1 MSLIVLKRSERE
13 RLVELSLLLNRLG
26 EQHPVARE
34 EVMTAL
40 RCLKAVHSNSIEDKR
55 VDRIFLQ
62 VMLHNAGIPDK
73 SRIST
78 EYQMAAQE
86 LRGQER
92 MLRWLESLASEPA
105 EFSVSMLLKMHE
117 MVFEESWPDVAGR
130 FRQTEV
136 SIQSMA
142 HQPPHFSRVPEL
154 LHQHLASINERLFA
168 PGAAEAD
175 RLSEVLH
182 LSGEVHYL
190 LAHVHPFIDGNGRIA
205 RAAGDYVMLASG
217 LYYDVIMTDYRDSYL
232 DALEECD
239 MSYTEPLS
247 HFLEYS
253 YLETLERISGF
264 FRIIDRDT
272 VRDSS

>member
-1 MSLIVLKRSERE
+1 L
-13 RLVELSLLLNRLG
+13 LVLSLRLNRLG
-26 EQHPVARE
+26 EQHPVPRE

-73 SRIST
+73 SRISI
-78 EYQMAAQE
+78 EYLKAAQE
-86 LRGQER
+86 LQGQEK
-92 MLRWLESLASEPA
+92 MLRWLESLASDRV
-105 EFSVSMLLKMHE
+105 EFSLSMLLEMHR
-117 MVFEESWPDVAGR
+117 MVFEESWPEAAGR

-136 SIQSMA
+136 SIRSMS
-142 HQPPHFSRVPEL
+142 HQPPHFSQVPEL
-154 LHQHLASINERLFA
+154 LHQHLGTINERLFA
-168 PGAAEAD
+168 SEMPEEGHLLEILQ
-175 RLSEVLH
+175 LS
-182 LSGEVHYL
+182 SQVHYL

-205 RAAGDYVMLASG
+205 RAVGDYVMLANN
-217 LYYDVIMTDYRDSYL
+217 LYYDVIMTDYRDAYL

-239 MSYTEPLS
+239 MVNTVPLS

-264 FRIIDRDT
+264 FQIIDHDP
-272 VRDSS
+272 VMI